1 MCSLMP
7 HAVPFGACFVKKDT
21 VACCIH
27 YKAWQDAVIYGFL
40 AFSKGHFDF
49 FLLLLSKFRCFYGA
63 VFVFEKLVPRWNFTV
78 CSSVLS
84 PFFYKKR
91 MKYLFIYLWVTCCM
105 FHATYQKTAMQGC
118 MCYRYCYLM
127 LSPMLSLGE
136 QVKLIHID
144 LQLSQFFQL
153 YLQLET

>member
-21 VACCIH
+21 VACSIH

-84 PFFYKKR
+84 PFFQKKR
-91 MKYLFIYLWVTCCM
+91 IKYLFMGYLLYVPCHIPKDSNIGMCLLQILLPYA
-105 FHATYQKTAMQGC
+105 FTYAFTWRVGQADS
-118 MCYRYCYLM
+118 Y
-127 LSPMLSLGE
+127 
-136 QVKLIHID
+136 
-144 LQLSQFFQL
+144 
-153 YLQLET
+153 